1 MLSKIARWFSL
12 ERKPSDLML
21 GSEKPAKADR
31 QIVLFTGVL
40 AGAAGQWLF
49 AAVSSG
55 ALRAGT
61 YSFDGLVLGLIA
73 SVVTFPAIY
82 HNAGLDR
89 TKVTFVKWCVAFQNG
104 FFWPTLLDQVAR
116 GFKP

>member
-1 MLSKIARWFSL
+1 MPNRIARWFSL

-21 GSEKPAKADR
+21 GPGKPAKGDR

-49 AAVSSG
+49 AAVSS
-55 ALRAGT
+55 RT
-61 YSFDGLVLGLIA
+61 YSFEGLVLGLIA

-82 HNAGLDR
+82 YNAGLDR

-104 FFWPTLLDQVAR
+104 FFWPTLLEQVGR